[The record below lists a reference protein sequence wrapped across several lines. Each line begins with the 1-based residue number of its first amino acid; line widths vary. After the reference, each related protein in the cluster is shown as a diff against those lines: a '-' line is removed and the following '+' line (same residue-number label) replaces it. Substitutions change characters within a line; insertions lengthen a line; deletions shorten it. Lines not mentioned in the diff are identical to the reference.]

1 MAAFVVTNELKQ
13 EIKKTNRHSKANL
26 NSEKKRERNIE
37 RKDEERGKGGFS
49 LNASYEMGGIRVDC
63 VDSKKHSEPTDSS
76 QRRFPF

>member
-13 EIKKTNRHSKANL
+13 EIKKMNRHSKASL

-63 VDSKKHSEPTDSS
+63 VDSKKHSEPTDTS